1 MNNYEE
7 MRIESDVFAT
17 ARENFDL
24 LMQRLFKSMEKNNS
38 DEGSITLK
46 VDLQMSQDWVPDG
59 KGGSIEI
66 NKPVIKHK
74 VSIAVPVKDS
84 MDGKK
89 DAGMN
94 LVWDEELKR
103 YVLKYINE
111 GGQQSLFDPD
121 YEENLKAGADLDES
135 TMLPGPSNALP
146 EDNGV
151 IDAEFKEVNQSEE
164 AENQADTPA
173 DEEITDQEE
182 TNAPGGDTEATD
194 STDDNGDYEYEDP
207 EEGMIIFV
215 RMKSGKSMPVNPNFV
230 NFRRDGGK
238 DRIVLAN
245 GEVTSGTIVTDP
257 GEAQGFGYVSHFA
270 TCEYAQTFRRK

>member
-7 MRIESDVFAT
+7 MKIESDVFTT

-38 DEGSITLK
+38 DEGSIMLK
-46 VDLQMSQDWVPDG
+46 VDLQMKQDWVPDG
-59 KGGSIEI
+59 KGGSVEL

-94 LVWDEELKR
+94 LVYDEELKR

-121 YEENLKAGADLDES
+121 YEENLKGSAASEQDES

-146 EDNGV
+146 DYDGAIEVEYTEADSAE
-151 IDAEFKEVNQSEE
+151 DAENKPD
-164 AENQADTPA
+164 ADT
-173 DEEITDQEE
+173 DEENTDWEE
-182 TNAPGGDTEATD
+182 TNAPEGDTEASD
-194 STDDNGDYEYEDP
+194 SVEDDDYEYDDS
-207 EEGMIIFV
+207 EE
-215 RMKSGKSMPVNPNFV
+215 
-230 NFRRDGGK
+230 
-238 DRIVLAN
+238 
-245 GEVTSGTIVTDP
+245 E
-257 GEAQGFGYVSHFA
+257 
-270 TCEYAQTFRRK
+270 

>member
-194 STDDNGDYEYEDP
+194 STDGNGDYEYEDP
-207 EEGMIIFV
+207 EEGT
-215 RMKSGKSMPVNPNFV
+215 P
-230 NFRRDGGK
+230 
-238 DRIVLAN
+238 
-245 GEVTSGTIVTDP
+245 E
-257 GEAQGFGYVSHFA
+257 
-270 TCEYAQTFRRK
+270 

>member
-151 IDAEFKEVNQSEE
+151 IDAEFKEVDQSEE
-164 AENQADTPA
+164 AENQADA
-173 DEEITDQEE
+173 SANEEI
-182 TNAPGGDTEATD
+182 P
-194 STDDNGDYEYEDP
+194 
-207 EEGMIIFV
+207 I
-215 RMKSGKSMPVNPNFV
+215 
-230 NFRRDGGK
+230 
-238 DRIVLAN
+238 
-245 GEVTSGTIVTDP
+245 
-257 GEAQGFGYVSHFA
+257 
-270 TCEYAQTFRRK
+270 RRKQTLLEAIRKLQTARMTTEIMSMKIQRRVCRNEKRESTGQILTVSKVRSADHIRENEIRKEHASQPKLRKLPERWW

>member
-94 LVWDEELKR
+94 LVWDEDLKR

-151 IDAEFKEVNQSEE
+151 IDAEFKEVDQSEE

-194 STDDNGDYEYEDP
+194 STDGNGDYEYEDP
-207 EEGMIIFV
+207 EEG
-215 RMKSGKSMPVNPNFV
+215 MPVNPNFV